1 VHESDCAIAKCLD
14 HWLAKIDY
22 IRWQFG
28 AVGQRS
34 VSIAE
39 DDRVLQ
45 FSASKGSP
53 SADHPSQDANYTLK
67 AGRIKETYSCGDAGI
82 AILLTS

>member
-14 HWLAKIDY
+14 HWLAKIDN

-34 VSIAE
+34 ISIAE

-45 FSASKGSP
+45 FGASKGSP
-53 SADHPSQDANYTLK
+53 SADHPSQDAHYTLK
-67 AGRIKETYSCGDAGI
+67 AGWIKETYSCGDAGI